1 MEACEMFER
10 GMRISGALTFEEG
23 PDVQVGSGRVYI
35 EDDDGKLSS
44 FDIDDPHELGRLG
57 EELAA
62 RYLEACGWQIEARNW
77 RCPQGEV
84 DIVARDGEAVTLVEV
99 KTRRSRTAVPEIA
112 VDERKRERYRRLS
125 LRYLAEHPDLPAL
138 RFDVVAV
145 TVPGPRDAR
154 IRHLMGACSWDS

>member
-1 MEACEMFER
+1 MESCGMCER
-10 GMRISGALTFEEG
+10 GVRVGGAIAFEEARG
-23 PDVQVGSGRVYI
+23 CSGRVVI
-35 EDDDGKLSS
+35 EDEGGRLSS
-44 FDIDDPHELGRLG
+44 FDIDDPHDLGRLG

-62 RYLEACGWQIEARNW
+62 RYLEACGCEVVARNW

-84 DIVARDGEAVTLVEV
+84 DIVARDDEAVILVEV
-99 KTRRSRTAVPEIA
+99 KTRRSRSALPEIA
-112 VDERKRERYRRLS
+112 VDERKRERYRRLC

-145 TVPGPRDAR
+145 TVPGPHDAR